1 MRPRLEE
8 PTAGLRIVL
17 DTNVVVSAILS
28 LLRGREESP
37 SLLIFNLLAE
47 DSDKSPVLLLSDAI
61 LAEYSTVLERPRFG
75 IPPEVIRKKLDLISA
90 TAVML
95 RPGSRIEVV
104 DRKDSVFLEC
114 ALDGLAD
121 YLITGNKRHYP
132 NWTIVVTPR
141 EFLNMRKG

>member
-1 MRPRLEE
+1 MCAVRPRLEE

-95 RPGSRIEVV
+95 RPGSRI
-104 DRKDSVFLEC
+104 
-114 ALDGLAD
+114 
-121 YLITGNKRHYP
+121 
-132 NWTIVVTPR
+132 
-141 EFLNMRKG
+141 